1 MDSVINL
8 KEIDWNK
15 MSPEEF
21 SALEKELQSKKLLKR
36 KKAPEKKKDYVIV
49 KINGKM
55 YNIDNNTYI
64 RLKTMTSNKCKEK
77 LINKIISENNPVQN
91 W

>member
-21 SALEKELQSKKLLKR
+21 SALEKELQAKKKNN
-36 KKAPEKKKDYVIV
+36 KKTPEKKNDVVV

-55 YNIDNNTYI
+55 YNIDGNTYI
-64 RLKTMTSNKCKEK
+64 RLKTMTSNKCKQK
-77 LINKIISENNPVQN
+77 LIDKIISENNPVQN

>member
-1 MDSVINL
+1 MDSGINL
-8 KEIDWNK
+8 KDIDWNK

-21 SALEKELQSKKLLKR
+21 SALERELQEKKKKN
-36 KKAPEKKKDYVIV
+36 KKAPVEKKDVVV

-55 YNIDNNTYI
+55 YNIDSNTYN
-64 RLKTMTSNKCKEK
+64 RLKTMTSEKCKRK
-77 LINKIISENNPVQN
+77 LIDKIISENNPVQN

>member
-21 SALEKELQSKKLLKR
+21 SALEKELQAKKKKSKKVT
-36 KKAPEKKKDYVIV
+36 EKKKDDVVV

-64 RLKTMTSNKCKEK
+64 RLKTMTSNKCKQK
-77 LINKIISENNPVQN
+77 LIDKIISENNPVQN

>member
-1 MDSVINL
+1 MDSIINL

-21 SALEKELQSKKLLKR
+21 SALEKELQ
-36 KKAPEKKKDYVIV
+36 EKKKKSRKAPVDKKDVVV

-55 YNIDNNTYI
+55 YKIDGNTYN
-64 RLKTMTSNKCKEK
+64 RLKTMTSEKCKQK
-77 LINKIISENNPVQN
+77 LINKIVTENNPVQN